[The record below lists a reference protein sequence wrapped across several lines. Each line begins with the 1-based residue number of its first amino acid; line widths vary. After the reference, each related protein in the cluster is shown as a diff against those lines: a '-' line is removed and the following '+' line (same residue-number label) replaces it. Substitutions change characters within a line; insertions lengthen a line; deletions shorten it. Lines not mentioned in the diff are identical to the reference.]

1 VIGGVD
7 DDGPVATVERFRSAA
22 GDFEILGD
30 DHFGTGSGGFI
41 GASLTAVGNRAIA
54 VGGPVTAWQAW
65 ELDGTSAGPQFLPE
79 ARAFHAA
86 VAIDSNR
93 VLLAGGC
100 SQVVTGS
107 QSCAPGSALR
117 TTSVLDID
125 SGEIERG
132 PRLLSDRIGGTAY
145 VDVDGTVILVG
156 GTDLDGSAIASG
168 ERLELGADEGVAIA
182 NLSGASSGQ
191 MLSGSVV
198 VGYGQG
204 AAPSG
209 EIRTVGAGAT
219 EGVAQLSADAR
230 GDATMTATEDGQ
242 ILVVG
247 GGAGLARFRPFAAT
261 VAPVASDAGGTRSR
275 HAATRLADGSVLVV
289 GGRNQSAEA
298 RSDAWLIRPPLLG
311 PLENNDISARFGDF
325 EAAGA
330 WVPSD
335 PELLVRVDG
344 ATAYGQLRSTGSFDD
359 DGLVPRSYALVA
371 GPLFREVSATAIVSS
386 DEGVALLFGH
396 SIDRSWVVGLRPGQQ
411 ARLLDRQGPSSAELG
426 DCSVREVV
434 ADGDVGAGGEPVVLT
449 ARVSDSS
456 IEVRSGERLLLRC
469 EPGGAPPR
477 GSVGL
482 GALGAADSLL
492 RIDALSVS
500 RRVR

>member
-1 VIGGVD
+1 MFRMLLSLAAALAVLGLGCGGDDVVGLRLVRVPTLDPACGDLGSASSVRVRALGEFPAGDQAAVVVSADGGEVAIESFSPRLQAVAVEVLGPDGTDLLVGRSAAFDFSDVEDGQELPVFLAAPDGACEVEGMSRARVGPRLVPLGDGALVIGGVD
-7 DDGPVATVERFRSAA
+7 DDGPVATVERFRPAA

-204 AAPSG
+204 AAPS
-209 EIRTVGAGAT
+209 
-219 EGVAQLSADAR
+219 
-230 GDATMTATEDGQ
+230 
-242 ILVVG
+242 
-247 GGAGLARFRPFAAT
+247 
-261 VAPVASDAGGTRSR
+261 
-275 HAATRLADGSVLVV
+275 
-289 GGRNQSAEA
+289 
-298 RSDAWLIRPPLLG
+298 
-311 PLENNDISARFGDF
+311 
-325 EAAGA
+325 
-330 WVPSD
+330 
-335 PELLVRVDG
+335 
-344 ATAYGQLRSTGSFDD
+344 
-359 DGLVPRSYALVA
+359 
-371 GPLFREVSATAIVSS
+371 
-386 DEGVALLFGH
+386 
-396 SIDRSWVVGLRPGQQ
+396 
-411 ARLLDRQGPSSAELG
+411 
-426 DCSVREVV
+426 
-434 ADGDVGAGGEPVVLT
+434 
-449 ARVSDSS
+449 
-456 IEVRSGERLLLRC
+456 
-469 EPGGAPPR
+469 
-477 GSVGL
+477 
-482 GALGAADSLL
+482 
-492 RIDALSVS
+492 
-500 RRVR
+500 